1 MVRFFEIIKKFNIID
16 MSKPQPQYAKSV
28 MFVCLGNIIR
38 SPLCEGLLKTLVHG
52 IKVDSSAVTTDDI
65 DQSPHKHSRRIAKE
79 HGFDI
84 SNHISKLIRDEDFY
98 NFDLIVSLEGY
109 VGRELKY
116 IQPKGS
122 PARIVPFAS
131 YDISNPWCNPY
142 KDFVTMYAEIEKEMQ
157 TFIKTYINPE
167 NINK

>member
-1 MVRFFEIIKKFNIID
+1 
-16 MSKPQPQYAKSV
+16 MSRAKVQPTFAKSV

-38 SPLCEGLLKTLVHG
+38 SPLCEGLLKTLVHD

-65 DQSPHKHSRRIAKE
+65 NQHPHKHSRRVAKE

-84 SNHISKLIRDEDFY
+84 SHHVSKLIRDEDFY
-98 NFDLIVSLEGY
+98 NFDLIVSLERY
-109 VGRELKY
+109 VGQELKY
-116 IQPKGS
+116 LQPKGS
-122 PARIVPFAS
+122 KAQIVPFAS

-142 KDFVTMYAEIEKEMQ
+142 EDFVTMYAEIEKEMQ
-157 TFIKTYINPE
+157 TFVKKYISPE